1 MFRNCPSLADHFST
15 LAHILCDHSFQI
27 DSSNT
32 PHVPTATNTNP
43 LSSKKAADVF
53 KQSLYNSVTRL
64 INTSVPGSLA
74 GDFAHT
80 YSSPGDSA
88 HTDSSPGDYAHTN
101 SSPGDY
107 AHTNS
112 SPGDSAH
119 TNSSPG
125 DSAHTNSSPGDSAH
139 TNSSPGDSGHTGADT
154 LVFPLVQMGQ
164 YGISQDE
171 QVTRQL
177 LGGVAEGERV
187 CLATGYFNPPSEYV
201 QAILNS
207 RGQYRILAAAPEVSQ
222 NMMKIELVC
231 LLLPWNAKVTCR
243 VSWSCTA

>member
-1 MFRNCPSLADHFST
+1 MFRNCPSLTDHFST
-15 LAHILCDHSFQI
+15 LADILCDHSFQI

-43 LSSKKAADVF
+43 LSSKKAANIF

-74 GDFAHT
+74 GD
-80 YSSPGDSA
+80 SA
-88 HTDSSPGDYAHTN
+88 HTDSSPGDYAHTD

-107 AHTNS
+107 A
-112 SPGDSAH
+112 
-119 TNSSPG
+119 
-125 DSAHTNSSPGDSAH
+125 
-139 TNSSPGDSGHTGADT
+139 HTGADT

-164 YGISQDE
+164 YGISQDQ

-177 LGGVAEGERV
+177 LGGVTEGDRV

-222 NMMKIELVC
+222 NMMKIELVS
-231 LLLPWNAKVTCR
+231 LLLPWNAKVNM
-243 VSWSCTA
+243 